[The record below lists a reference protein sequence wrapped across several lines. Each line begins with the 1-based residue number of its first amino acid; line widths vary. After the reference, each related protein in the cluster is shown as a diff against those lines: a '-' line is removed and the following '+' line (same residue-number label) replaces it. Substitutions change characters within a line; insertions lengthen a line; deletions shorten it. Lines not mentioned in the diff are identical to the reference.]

1 MIARVGAGLRLRV
14 GSRVKTVPK
23 TLEIIKS
30 NVLKA
35 LLTCAMASL
44 RVENISGLLK
54 IAELCKRSL

>member
-1 MIARVGAGLRLRV
+1 MIARVGAGLKLRV
-14 GSRVKTVPK
+14 DSRVKTGSK

-30 NVLKA
+30 SVLKA

-44 RVENISGLLK
+44 GVESISGSLK